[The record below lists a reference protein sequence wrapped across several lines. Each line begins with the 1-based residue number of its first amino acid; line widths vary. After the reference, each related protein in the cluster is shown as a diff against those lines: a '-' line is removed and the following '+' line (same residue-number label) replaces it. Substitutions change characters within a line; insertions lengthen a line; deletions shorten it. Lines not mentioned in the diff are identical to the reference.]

1 MSQHNDILKFEI
13 AEGIVDGLP
22 THRIIQRIQGVL
34 EAIEWDQDTVDA
46 VPGDSLGV
54 AKWMST
60 QKDGL
65 YGVTHQQLD
74 QFMASVTREYNL
86 NPVGFNQG
94 LPLPH

>member
-13 AEGIVDGLP
+13 AAGIVDRLP
-22 THRIIQRIQGVL
+22 VDRIIQRIQGIL
-34 EAIEWDQDTVDA
+34 EVQEWDQDWVDA

-54 AKWMST
+54 AKSMRT
-60 QKDGL
+60 QRDGL

-86 NPVGFNQG
+86 NPVGFN
-94 LPLPH
+94 